1 MYKFMM
7 VVIAV
12 CFLFSINVYA
22 AEETENKNILA
33 EVNGE
38 KTTVADFNKELADVP
53 QNYREA
59 LMKNKQRLLD
69 ELVLRELLYQEA
81 LKQELDK
88 DAEVLEVLERTKKKL
103 MAQKLVI
110 DIANQTE
117 LTDEELE
124 NYYEANKD
132 MFQDQEQIEASHI
145 LIKVNNPKDEE
156 ESKAAKVE
164 IDEIA
169 GKIKK
174 GEDFEELAKQHSQCP
189 SSAKGGNL
197 GYFPRGSM
205 VPEFENAAFDLR
217 VGEVSE
223 PVKTDFGYHII
234 KLNAKKAARKKPYEE
249 VKDEAGNKLL
259 REKRKQAIDQYTGKL
274 KENAKITVNEEALK

>member
-38 KTTVADFNKELADVP
+38 KITVADFNKELADVP

-145 LIKVNNPKDEE
+145 LVKVNNPKDEAE
-156 ESKAAKVE
+156 AKAAKAE

-169 GKIKK
+169 EKIKN
-174 GEDFEELAKQHSQCP
+174 GEDFAELAKQHSQCP

>member
-1 MYKFMM
+1 MYKCLR

-12 CFLFSINVYA
+12 CFLFSLNVYA
-22 AEETENKNILA
+22 AKEAENKDVLA

-38 KTTVADFNKELADVP
+38 EITVIDFNKELADIP

-69 ELVLRELLYQEA
+69 ELILRELLYQEA
-81 LKQELDK
+81 IEKGLDK
-88 DAEVLEVLERTKKKL
+88 DAEVLDVLERTKKKV

-124 NYYEANKD
+124 KYYEANKD
-132 MFQDQEQIEASHI
+132 MFQDQEQVEASHI

-156 ESKAAKVE
+156 ESKAAHDKVVE
-164 IDEIA
+164 IAE
-169 GKIKK
+169 KVKN
-174 GEDFEELAKQHSQCP
+174 GEDFSELAKQHSQCP

-197 GYFPRGSM
+197 GLFPRGTM

-234 KLNAKKAARKKPYEE
+234 KVNAKQAARKKPYEE
-249 VKDEAGNKLL
+249 VKDEVNKRLL
-259 REKRKQAIDQYTGKL
+259 QEKRKQAINQYTETL
-274 KENAKITVNEEALK
+274 KENAKITVNEKALE